1 MGHIMN
7 RARPFTPVRHPGY
20 SRLTKRIVWAGA
32 VVLGAFLGFMIVML
46 AGAVLLKM
54 AKRGTIWI
62 IPLIWLFL
70 KIQKL
75 EKSNRELQ
83 LRIASVP
90 PLSTP
95 TAQDENQ

>member
-46 AGAVLLKM
+46 AGAVLLKL
-54 AKRGTIWI
+54 AKRGAIWI
-62 IPLIWLFL
+62 IPLVWLFL

-75 EKSNRELQ
+75 EKSNREFQ
-83 LRIASVP
+83 SRISALGP
-90 PLSTP
+90 AFPQ
-95 TAQDENQ
+95 TAPNKP